1 MMNGRFTKALVQ
13 TLLLLGLPLIL
24 FVQLTIAW
32 SGYEGQAG
40 VIGAGPA
47 RLVAAGKC
55 AALLAATL
63 VMFQFVLSARLK
75 TLDRLFGIHRLLRL
89 HSITGPTAAALAL
102 SHPFLIYGS
111 KVYGG
116 RETLAELWPQLLG
129 GVILLIL
136 ATSVTTT
143 LGRRF
148 LELPYEKWKRIHQ
161 LAFVAVALLAVHALV
176 LGSNLRSGWPRIL
189 FLGLLGTYLILFCRA
204 KLLKPAKL
212 RSRPFTVTEVA
223 RLNHDT
229 WNLKLKPPGELFSY
243 LPGQFAFL
251 TLYRQGEKPREHPF
265 TISSSP
271 SDREY
276 ISFTIKESGDFT
288 NTIGATKPGELAR
301 VEAPFGRF
309 SYLRLPAFDRLVMI
323 AGGVGITP
331 MLSCLRHIAKSGVA
345 RPLMLIWANK
355 TKDDIFL
362 ESELSE
368 LIAALPDLKAHHV
381 LSRQPDY
388 DGLTGHLDRNLLL
401 KLIPNPTRNTHIMLC
416 GPIAMMKSVREE
428 IRKAGIPRSRIHT
441 ERFSF

>member
-1 MMNGRFTKALVQ
+1 MNGRFTKTLIQ
-13 TLLLLGLPLIL
+13 ILLLLGLPLIF
-24 FVQLTIAW
+24 FVQLTVAW
-32 SGYEGQAG
+32 SNYGGQAG
-40 VIGAGPA
+40 VIGVGPA
-47 RLVAAGKC
+47 RLVAAGKS

-89 HSITGPTAAALAL
+89 HSITGPTAAVLAL
-102 SHPFLIYGS
+102 SHPLLIYGS

-116 RETLAELWPQLLG
+116 QETLAGLWPQLLG

-136 ATSVTTT
+136 ATIVATT

-148 LELPYEKWKRIHQ
+148 LELPYERWKRIHQ
-161 LAFVAVALLAVHALV
+161 LTFVTVALLAVHALI
-176 LGSNLRSGWPRIL
+176 LGSDLKSGWPRIL
-189 FLGLLGTYLILFCRA
+189 FLGLLGMYVVLFCRV
-204 KLLKPAKL
+204 KLIKPARLK
-212 RSRPFTVTEVA
+212 SRPFTVTEVT

-229 WNLKLKPPGELFSY
+229 WNLRLKPTGENFRY

-251 TLYRQGEKPREHPF
+251 TLHRQKEKPCEHPF

-271 SDREY
+271 TEREC
-276 ISFTIKESGDFT
+276 ITFAIKESGDFT

-301 VEAPFGRF
+301 LEAPFGRF
-309 SYLRLPAFDRLVMI
+309 SYLKLPAFDRLVMI

-331 MLSCLRHIAKSGVA
+331 MLSCLRHIAESGVA
-345 RPLMLIWANK
+345 KPLTLIWANK

-368 LIAALPDLKAHHV
+368 LIAALPDLKVHRV

-388 DGLTGHLDRNLLL
+388 GGLTGRVDKNLLL
-401 KLIPNPTRNTHIMLC
+401 KLIPHPTRNTHIMLC
-416 GPIAMMKSVREE
+416 GPPAMMKSVKEE
-428 IRKAGIPRSRIHT
+428 LRGAGIPRSRIHT
-441 ERFSF
+441 EKFSF

>member
-1 MMNGRFTKALVQ
+1 MNGRFTRTLTQ
-13 TLLLLGLPLIL
+13 TLLLLALALL
-24 FVQLTIAW
+24 LSVQLFIAW
-32 SGYEGQAG
+32 SNYGGQAG

-47 RLVAAGKC
+47 RLVAAGKS
-55 AALLAATL
+55 AALVAATL
-63 VMFQFVLSARLK
+63 LMFQFALSARLK
-75 TLDRLFGIHRLLRL
+75 ILDRLFGIHRLLRL

-116 RETLAELWPQLLG
+116 QETLAELWPQLLG
-129 GVILLIL
+129 GVVLLVL
-136 ATSVTTT
+136 ATIVATT
-143 LGRRF
+143 LGRSF

-161 LAFVAVALLAVHALV
+161 LAFVTVVLLAVHALV
-176 LGSNLRSGWPRIL
+176 LGSDLRSGWPRIL
-189 FLGLLGTYLILFCRA
+189 FVSLLGMYLALFCRV

-212 RSRPFTVTEVA
+212 KSRLFKVTEVT

-229 WNLKLKPPGELFSY
+229 WNLRLKPSGESFTY

-251 TLYRQGEKPREHPF
+251 TLHRQKEKPCEHPF

-271 SDREY
+271 MDAEC

-288 NTIGATKPGELAR
+288 NTIGATKPGDLAC

-309 SYLRLPAFDRLVMI
+309 SYLKLPAFDQLVMI

-331 MLSCLRHIAKSGVA
+331 ILSCLRHIAESGVPK
-345 RPLMLIWANK
+345 PLTLIWANK

-362 ESELSE
+362 ESELND
-368 LIAALPDLKAHHV
+368 LIAALPDLKVHHV

-388 DGLTGHLDRNLLL
+388 DGLTGHVDKTLLL
-401 KLIPNPTRNTHIMLC
+401 RLIPNPTRNTHVMLC
-416 GPIAMMKSVREE
+416 GPIAMMKSVRKE

>member
-1 MMNGRFTKALVQ
+1 MNGRFTKTLIQ
-13 TLLLLGLPLIL
+13 ILLLLGLPLIL
-24 FVQLTIAW
+24 FVQLTVAW
-32 SGYEGQAG
+32 SNYGGQAG
-40 VIGAGPA
+40 VIGVGPA
-47 RLVAAGKC
+47 RLVAAGKS

-89 HSITGPTAAALAL
+89 HSITGPTAAVLAL
-102 SHPFLIYGS
+102 SHPLLIYGS

-116 RETLAELWPQLLG
+116 QGTLAGLWPQLLG

-136 ATSVTTT
+136 ATIVATT

-148 LELPYEKWKRIHQ
+148 LELPYERWKRIHQ
-161 LAFVAVALLAVHALV
+161 LAFVTVALLAVHALV
-176 LGSNLRSGWPRIL
+176 LGSDLKSGWPRIL
-189 FLGLLGTYLILFCRA
+189 FLGLLGMYVVLFCRV
-204 KLLKPAKL
+204 KLIKPARLK
-212 RSRPFTVTEVA
+212 SRPFTVTEVT

-229 WNLKLKPPGELFSY
+229 WNLRLKPTGENFRY

-251 TLYRQGEKPREHPF
+251 TLHRQKEKPKEHPF

-271 SDREY
+271 TDREC
-276 ISFTIKESGDFT
+276 ITFTIKESGDFT
-288 NTIGATKPGELAR
+288 STIGATKPGELAR
-301 VEAPFGRF
+301 LEAPFGRF
-309 SYLRLPAFDRLVMI
+309 SYLKLPAFDRLVMI

-345 RPLMLIWANK
+345 KPLMLIWANK

-368 LIAALPDLKAHHV
+368 LIAALPDLKVHHV

-388 DGLTGHLDRNLLL
+388 DGLTGHLDKNLLL

-416 GPIAMMKSVREE
+416 GPIAMMKSVRKE
-428 IRKAGIPRSRIHT
+428 IRKAGIPRSRIHS

>member
-1 MMNGRFTKALVQ
+1 MLIQ

-24 FVQLTIAW
+24 FVQLTVAW
-32 SGYEGQAG
+32 SNYEGQAG

-47 RLVAAGKC
+47 RFVGAGKS

-63 VMFQFVLSARLK
+63 VMFQFVLSSRLK

-89 HSITGPTAAALAL
+89 HSITGPTAAVLAL

-111 KVYGG
+111 KAYAGG
-116 RETLAELWPQLLG
+116 QTLAEFWPQLLG
-129 GVILLIL
+129 GAILLTL
-136 ATSVTTT
+136 ATMVATTF
-143 LGRRF
+143 GRRF
-148 LELPYEKWKRIHQ
+148 LELPYERWKRIHQ
-161 LAFVAVALLAVHALV
+161 LAFVTAALLAVHALV
-176 LGSNLRSGWPRIL
+176 LGSDLKSGWPRIL
-189 FLGLLGTYLILFCRA
+189 FVSLLGMYLAFFCRV
-204 KLLKPAKL
+204 KLIKPAQLK
-212 RSRPFTVTEVA
+212 SRRFEVIDVA

-229 WNLKLKPPGELFSY
+229 WNLKLKPTGEDFSY

-251 TLYRQGEKPREHPF
+251 TLYRHNEKPCEHPF

-271 SDREY
+271 TDREH

-309 SYLRLPAFDRLVMI
+309 SYLKLPAFDQLVMI

-331 MLSCLRHIAKSGVA
+331 MLSCLRHIAASGFA
-345 RPLMLIWANK
+345 TPLTLLWANK
-355 TKDDIFL
+355 MKGDIFL
-362 ESELSE
+362 ESELNE
-368 LIAALPDLKAHHV
+368 IAAALPDLKVHHV

-388 DGLTGHLDRNLLL
+388 EGLTGRVDRNLLL
-401 KLIPNPTRNTHIMLC
+401 KLIPNLSRDTHVMLC
-416 GPIAMMKSVREE
+416 GPRAMMKNAAQALRAVGVS
-428 IRKAGIPRSRIHT
+428 RSRIHT